1 MKNKFTKLH
10 RLLHWV
16 AAVAMTVLFITG
28 FLRMKW
34 MSKGAIADAINNK
47 TLEAPLSKE
56 QIGSIIK
63 TIREPMWQWHEIFAK
78 VMIITLIVRIIYM
91 LLKGIKFT
99 NPFKSNV
106 TFKERIQG
114 LTYVYFYVF
123 VFISACTGICLENG
137 FFANYEDAI
146 EDIHKWGLYWF
157 PIFIILHIGGVYI
170 AEHSKQKGITSKM
183 ISGD

>member
-1 MKNKFTKLH
+1 MKYTKLH
-10 RLLHWV
+10 RALHWI
-16 AAVAMTVLFITG
+16 AALAMFVLFITG

-34 MSKGAIADAINNK
+34 MSKNVIANAINIK
-47 TLEAPLSKE
+47 TTETPLTKD

-78 VMIITLIVRIIYM
+78 VMIITLIIRIIYM

-99 NPFKSNV
+99 NPFKSNI
-106 TFKERIQG
+106 TLSERLQG
-114 LTYVYFYVF
+114 LTYMYFYIF
-123 VFISACTGICLENG
+123 VLISAITGICLENG
-137 FFANYEDAI
+137 FFANYDDTI
-146 EDIHKWGLYWF
+146 EDVHKWGLYWF
-157 PIFIILHIGGVYI
+157 PIFIILHLGGVYL

>member
-1 MKNKFTKLH
+1 MKNNFTKLH

-16 AAVAMTVLFITG
+16 TALAMMVLFITG

-34 MSKGAIADAINNK
+34 MSKTTIANAINYK
-47 TLEAPLSKE
+47 TTDAPLTKE
-56 QIGSIIK
+56 QIGGIIK

-91 LLKGIKFT
+91 VLKGIKFT
-99 NPFKSNV
+99 NPFKTNIN
-106 TFKERIQG
+106 FKERIQG

-123 VFISACTGICLENG
+123 VTISAFTGICLENG
-137 FFANYEDAI
+137 FLATYEDAI

-157 PIFIILHIGGVYI
+157 PIFMILHIGGVYL
-170 AEHSKQKGITSKM
+170 AEHSNKKGITSKM